1 MRICFMGY
9 LAMPRFY
16 YTYHAVIYLALIV
29 GLILEPVI
37 TVITVCVLTLVVVKK
52 EL

>member
-1 MRICFMGY
+1 MRICDIGY

-16 YTYHAVIYLALIV
+16 YTYHAVIYLALIL
-29 GLILEPVI
+29 GLILEPLI
-37 TVITVCVLTLVVVKK
+37 TVITVCVLALVVAGK